1 MIRIVKLNVFLMF
14 ISNQHANAV
23 TDLFSKE
30 RKKSKLLNLWWFS
43 NWKNKVLHGHR
54 IRTY

>member
-30 RKKSKLLNLWWFS
+30 RKKNKLLNLWWFS
-43 NWKNKVLHGHR
+43 NWKNKVLHGHC

>member
-1 MIRIVKLNVFLMF
+1 MKALRETILRQLIFLENNDKNCEVKCFLMF

-30 RKKSKLLNLWWFS
+30 RKKK
-43 NWKNKVLHGHR
+43 
-54 IRTY
+54 